1 MKLKMKIMGLSI
13 VSFLVLGVVSRAQ
26 AGEGHVGEIRY
37 SLLTP
42 EQFQGAYGKE
52 WELMQ
57 GQDIPDDSEL
67 LPLWGQSKVPD
78 SRGVFLRCSNEG
90 RSSKT
95 GNPEG
100 DLRVGMYQADTF
112 KSHDHGGGDH
122 HHSVSL
128 ELTASRNPNGH
139 QCNTVAFCP
148 QLNKPVQSS
157 GSGKIIRTD
166 GEEETRPRCITIN
179 AFVKMRES
187 APNPSA
193 GVPAVTAPLMREI
206 TDHSDFRTAVE
217 SVVRDMI
224 SRRRM

>member
-1 MKLKMKIMGLSI
+1 MGLSI
-13 VSFLVLGVVSRAQ
+13 VLFLVLGVVSRAQ

-78 SRGVFLRCSNEG
+78 SRGVFLRCSNER
-90 RSSKT
+90 RSKET
-95 GNPEG
+95 GNPDG

-112 KSHDHGGGDH
+112 KTHDHGGGDH
-122 HHSVSL
+122 SHTVGFN
-128 ELTASRNPNGH
+128 ADGGRNNHGD
-139 QCNTVAFCP
+139 CKDTVTSWHERKHGFHT
-148 QLNKPVQSS
+148 SS
-157 GSGKIIRTD
+157 SGKIIKPEGGD
-166 GEEETRPRCITIN
+166 ETRPRCITIN